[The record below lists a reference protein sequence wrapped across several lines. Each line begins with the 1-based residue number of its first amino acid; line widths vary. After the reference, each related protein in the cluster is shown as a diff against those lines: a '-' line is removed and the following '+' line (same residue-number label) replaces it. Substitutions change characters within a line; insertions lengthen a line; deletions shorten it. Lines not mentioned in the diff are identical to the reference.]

1 MMYLNCLLVVV
12 AFVIVSDKLHWWENF
27 SPIISGWMTRGKIR
41 KPIPSKLMT
50 CSTCQSWW
58 ANLIYLIIINKLSIV
73 NVVYVLFLAY
83 MAPVVSDLLELAN
96 DIFKRIFEKLQ

>member
-41 KPIPSKLMT
+41 KPIPSKIMT

-73 NVVYVLFLAY
+73 NVAYVLFLAY

-96 DIFKRIFEKLQ
+96 DIFKRIFTKLQ